1 MVELVLGGW
10 VIVQVLLSNSE
21 GLELVHGVVVVGDL
35 RESEGLL
42 VDVVGMNLEGNII
55 EAIILQ
61 LLVDLSG
68 GVEMLLAKSDAELV

>member
-1 MVELVLGGW
+1 MVELVIGGW

-42 VDVVGMNLEGNII
+42 VDVVGVNLEGNII

-61 LLVDLSG
+61 LLVNLSG